1 MRIDTIE
8 IIEIIQTKR
17 EYLYNIKCI
26 IIIQYM
32 YVYILN
38 KTQTEKKQNKNKKDP
53 YKFEHFLSIKS
64 EKKENHIKRRKT
76 EKNEPKVD

>member
-1 MRIDTIE
+1 
-8 IIEIIQTKR
+8 
-17 EYLYNIKCI
+17 
-26 IIIQYM
+26 M

-38 KTQTEKKQNKNKKDP
+38 KTQTEKKNKNKKDP

-76 EKNEPKVD
+76 EKKTNQKLIEFCYFGNWFNHH